1 MSNKPV
7 SRVLSH
13 TRRAL
18 PRLPHP
24 SWQLVYSG
32 GLYSE
37 WALSGGEADRSPVGS
52 ADDFWSRLG
61 L

>member
-1 MSNKPV
+1 MSKKNA
-7 SRVLSH
+7 LI
-13 TRRAL
+13 RRPQVVRPL

-24 SWQLVYSG
+24 SWRQALVG
-32 GLYSE
+32 GDDE
-37 WALSGGEADRSPVGS
+37 RSNVS

>member
-1 MSNKPV
+1 MAKKS
-7 SRVLSH
+7 VLLPSDR
-13 TRRAL
+13 TDRPL

-24 SWQLVYSG
+24 SWRQAVAG
-32 GLYSE
+32 GQSE
-37 WALSGGEADRSPVGS
+37 RRDLS